1 MPKDMESILTRNK
14 SFVDSGEKL
23 TRSNFV
29 ELSSLGSGTFA
40 KVLRVTSLSTGK
52 QFAMKVISMPK
63 IKNLKLL
70 GQLRKEISTLSRC
83 EHENII
89 HLFAS
94 FEEDDH
100 TYLIQELA
108 QCSLF
113 EKMLEE
119 RRFSEEKV
127 AAIARDVA
135 KALAYLHSLTPAI
148 LHRDLKPENVLL
160 LGGKWKLGDF
170 GWSSTAEGFRN
181 TYCGTSEYLAP
192 EMIRG
197 SGHCEKLDVWTLG
210 VLTFELLEGRTPFMP
225 RERHA
230 DRRVA
235 AKMMESKILEGT
247 IEFRKTFS
255 PVARQAIRAMLAV
268 SPSERPSAAEVLA
281 MPFFASKEPSNG
293 DLNSKPL
300 TPGSPGIERKAVQF
314 SMNTR
319 KTSDSAS
326 DEEISKLRSQLA
338 DLAHQFNEQKVKI
351 ERLER
356 ENKNFLAEVVARQ
369 KEEEILRTL
378 LRNSENSSHQL
389 SNDVA
394 LLRTKQLASETKIA
408 HLSVE
413 LLEKSEKLTSITR
426 DLKIQTEKS
435 ESFATKIQ
443 EIEKLAEEFG
453 AKIRPSTSFPH
464 SGNLRE
470 ALKALLENR
479 EPPRVPRTERTSIY
493 SFNDLSPSGLCS
505 TVFRQDEAQS
515 PNSDKISA
523 FRPPVVRY
531 KMASNGAEFQ
541 PFNYNYS
548 N

>member
-1 MPKDMESILTRNK
+1 MHKDMENILTRNK

-29 ELSSLGSGTFA
+29 ELSTLGSGTFA

-52 QFAMKVISMPK
+52 QFGMKVISMLK

-89 HLFAS
+89 HLYAS
-94 FEEDDH
+94 FEEDNH
-100 TYLIQELA
+100 TFLIQELA
-108 QCSLF
+108 EGSLF

-127 AAIARDVA
+127 SSIVRDVGR
-135 KALAYLHSLTPAI
+135 ALAYMHSLSPAI
-148 LHRDLKPENVLL
+148 LHRDLKPENVLF
-160 LGGKWKLGDF
+160 LGGRWKLADF
-170 GWSSTAEGFRN
+170 GWSSSAEGFRN

-210 VLTFELLEGRTPFMP
+210 VLTFELLEGRTPFVP

-230 DRRVA
+230 DRRMA
-235 AKMMESKILEGT
+235 TKIMESKILEGT
-247 IEFRKTFS
+247 VEFRRTFS
-255 PVARQAIRAMLAV
+255 PVARQAIRAMLAAD
-268 SPSERPSAAEVLA
+268 PAARPSAAEILKL
-281 MPFFASKEPSNG
+281 PFFATTAPDNA
-293 DLNSKPL
+293 DLNSKTQ
-300 TPGSPGIERKAVQF
+300 TPTSPGPERTALQF

-326 DEEISKLRSQLA
+326 EEEISKLRTQLA
-338 DLAHQFNEQKVKI
+338 DLAHQFSEQKLKL

-356 ENKNFLAEVVARQ
+356 ENKNFITEISTRQ
-369 KEEEILRTL
+369 KEEEVLRSL
-378 LRNSENSSHQL
+378 LKKAENVNFQL
-389 SNDVA
+389 SDDLA
-394 LLRTKQLASETKIA
+394 FLRSKQLSSETKIA
-408 HLSVE
+408 HLSLE
-413 LLEKSEKLTSITR
+413 LLDKSEALTSISR

-435 ESFATKIQ
+435 ESFVQKIQ
-443 EIEKLAEEFG
+443 ELEKLAEDFG

-470 ALKALLENR
+470 ALRALLESR
-479 EPPRVPRTERTSIY
+479 EPPIPPRSERTSMY
-493 SFNDLSPSGLCS
+493 TLNDLSPSRLCA
-505 TVFRQDEAQS
+505 TVFRQDEAQPPS
-515 PNSDKISA
+515 TDRVSLSRPN
-523 FRPPVVRY
+523 VVRY
-531 KMASNGAEFQ
+531 KMAHNGAEFQ
-541 PFNYNYS
+541 PFTYNYS